1 MVVRSSS
8 RREVVVSSSS
18 RWEVVVVSSS
28 SRWEVVVVSS
38 SSRWEVGV
46 KRDSRVYSYLIE
58 SLNSIPPSPRFRIAS
73 DAA

>member
-1 MVVRSSS
+1 M
-8 RREVVVSSSS
+8 VSSLQQVGGGGG
-18 RWEVVVVSSS
+18 EKQQQEGGGGGEQQQQVGGGGGEQQQQV
-28 SRWEVVVVSS
+28 
-38 SSRWEVGV
+38 VGV